1 MLHEITTM
9 QDVETFI
16 EEIAQE
22 IDDFHPLNDFANYVY
37 PKTHLRRYTEQEAEV
52 RNKQLDRC
60 FDVCAK
66 HNPDFFTYLLELFE
80 QVMERLA
87 EGYTGANGGRRN
99 AYQLD
104 LFLRHT
110 H

>member
-1 MLHEITTM
+1 M

-16 EEIAQE
+16 EEVAQE

-37 PKTHLRRYTEQEAEV
+37 PCTHMRRYTEEEAEQ
-52 RNKQLDRC
+52 RNQRLERC

-66 HNPDFFTYLLELFE
+66 HKPDFFTYLMQLFE

-87 EGYTGANGGRRN
+87 EGCTAANGSCRN

-104 LFLRHT
+104 LFLSHPY
-110 H
+110 